1 MIYYIRYNYS
11 VFVNN
16 RGQAMFDNVEIESL
30 LISEKIVRGVTV
42 YVIDTRSLYRATKI
56 SSYNRKDFGRFATR
70 KEAVAKMN
78 KLLGA
83 YNGNEEIE
91 AQKKAKVITVSD
103 AVIQYLSAQKLLM
116 TKSYHKDQKFNLGL
130 LQQAFYKD
138 IQIDYWNISIIAGKS
153 EREDFRQFIENLI
166 LNEGKSIETMFT
178 RRKHF
183 TKFFE
188 AVAKKGWID
197 ANPISDIKLP
207 EKKPTDNRAPK
218 VQKHFTAWLQTDGL
232 DAYSAAYK
240 LAAEKVLAV
249 GRKKYRKRNHLTI
262 APNKLEMMLLLSMT
276 SGIRQGELRALRRCD
291 YSPNKQKIITRQAV
305 KHSTKEFG
313 DIKTQ
318 EGQDREIEVPS
329 EICKML
335 NKFMQESKFQER
347 DDLIFPSSTG
357 TPLRKNDF
365 SEAMKPIR
373 SACPFIDNDT
383 GLPLHFK
390 WGDLRHVFASNEIDH
405 LGANWHEVSESMG
418 HSNPEFTKKQYGHY
432 IEDEEKSQRK
442 RDARSAIL
450 VKNKGR

>member
-1 MIYYIRYNYS
+1 
-11 VFVNN
+11 
-16 RGQAMFDNVEIESL
+16 MFDNVEIESL

-262 APNKLEMMLLLSMT
+262 APNKLEMMLL
-276 SGIRQGELRALRRCD
+276 
-291 YSPNKQKIITRQAV
+291 ITRQAV

-390 WGDLRHVFASNEIDH
+390 WGDLRHVFARNEIDH

-418 HSNPEFTKKQYGHY
+418 HSNQEFTKKQYGHY